1 VQPITPALVDEVWAD
16 ITRYA
21 PERVQAEAREFLD
34 RQPHAA
40 AFARHLT
47 GEAEPGVQQA
57 AFGLAFLLFKV
68 LERSLGRP
76 FPRLAE
82 ERIAQAW
89 EANLHWL
96 ARAEA
101 GAQSLLDTLGAAAHP
116 SLTAYIL
123 EVFYGAEAAACD
135 AAVRAR
141 LFLLL
146 KTLTEA
152 LDIAAVEENAP

>member
-1 VQPITPALVDEVWAD
+1 VQPITPALVDEVWGD

-21 PERVQAEAREFLD
+21 PERVRSEALAFLD

-40 AFARHLT
+40 AFARRVT
-47 GEAEPGVQQA
+47 DEAEPAVQQA
-57 AFGLAFLLFKV
+57 AFGLTFLLFKI

-76 FPRLAE
+76 FPPLGE
-82 ERIAQAW
+82 ERIARAW
-89 EANLHWL
+89 EANRQWL
-96 ARAEA
+96 ARTET
-101 GAQSLLDTLGAAAHP
+101 GARSLLDTLGAAAHP

-123 EVFYGAEAAACD
+123 EVFYGDEAAACD

-152 LDIAAVEENAP
+152 LDIAAVEGSPS